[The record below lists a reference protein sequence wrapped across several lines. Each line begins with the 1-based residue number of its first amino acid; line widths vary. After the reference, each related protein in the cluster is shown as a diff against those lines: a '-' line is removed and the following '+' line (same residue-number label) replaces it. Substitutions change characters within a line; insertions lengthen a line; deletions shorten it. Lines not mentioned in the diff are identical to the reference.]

1 MSDAMT
7 AEQGAAVLTAVPA
20 PSETPAE
27 VVSVELEEPKVLDTY
42 ALFYSFTLALLV
54 PGAIS
59 LLNLPFR
66 TYTFLYV
73 SLVTVPFLLGMGLV
87 VATDS
92 GDRVRTKLARWAV
105 LTPIVVLTGVG
116 VLFTSAIFVVPVS
129 RWIVP
134 ENFIW
139 LGPVAMVLLGML
151 VSPLPIAFVRR
162 LRGPFTLA
170 RVVQA
175 LFLLAAI
182 GLVIAAIY
190 ATTQGVLTR
199 DVVRKDVII
208 YIIGGMTW
216 YLPAFGIAAGVWRRM
231 GLV

>member
-1 MSDAMT
+1 MADAM
-7 AEQGAAVLTAVPA
+7 AVPA
-20 PSETPAE
+20 TNVSSERVTHDGGAAATMA
-27 VVSVELEEPKVLDTY
+27 EEPRVLDTY

-54 PGAIS
+54 PGALT

-87 VATDS
+87 VLTDS
-92 GDRVRTKLARWAV
+92 TDPLRTKLIRWVV

-116 VLFTSAIFVVPVS
+116 VLFTSALFVVPAS

-134 ENFIW
+134 ENFGW
-139 LGPVAMVLLGML
+139 LTWVAMGLLGVL
-151 VSPLPIAFVRR
+151 VSPLPVALFRR
-162 LRGPFTLA
+162 LRGPYTA
-170 RVVQA
+170 RSIVQA
-175 LFLLAAI
+175 LFLLAGI
-182 GLVIAAIY
+182 VLVIGALY
-190 ATTQGVLTR
+190 GTTQGMLTR
-199 DVVRKDVII
+199 EVMRKDVII

>member
-1 MSDAMT
+1 MSDTLAAESAPPLVTPHAMP
-7 AEQGAAVLTAVPA
+7 AEPAAVVEVP
-20 PSETPAE
+20 
-27 VVSVELEEPKVLDTY
+27 EPKVLDTY

-54 PGAIS
+54 PGALA

-87 VATDS
+87 VLTDS
-92 GDRVRTKLARWAV
+92 TDSLRTRLLRWAV
-105 LTPIVVLTGVG
+105 LTPIVVLTGTG
-116 VLFTSAIFVVPVS
+116 VLFTSALFVVPAS

-134 ENFIW
+134 ENFGW
-139 LGPVAMVLLGML
+139 LGIVAMVLLGIL
-151 VSPLPIAFVRR
+151 VAPLPVALLRR
-162 LRGPFTLA
+162 ARGPYTVA
-170 RVVQA
+170 RIVQA
-175 LFLLAAI
+175 LFLLAGI
-182 GLVIAAIY
+182 VLVVAAMY
-190 ATTQGVLTR
+190 GTTQGVLTR
-199 DVVRKDVII
+199 EVLRKDVII